1 LKTRL
6 GLDQTQSGIVTVP
19 FSLSRY
25 SRSHLSRSQCSANF
39 GCFSDLIPAVMKDQ
53 HMQKEEREKEE
64 RLKTK

>member
-19 FSLSRY
+19 FSLSR
-25 SRSHLSRSQCSANF
+25 SQCSANL
-39 GCFSDLIPAVMKDQ
+39 GGFSDVIPVVMKDQ

>member
-19 FSLSRY
+19 FSL
-25 SRSHLSRSQCSANF
+25 LSRSQCSANL
-39 GCFSDLIPAVMKDQ
+39 GGFSDVIPVVMKDQ